1 MEIVDFVYRQ
11 SGFRGV
17 ASILN
22 KTVFE
27 GIKQFLSR
35 GGTREVH
42 WEEFREVFSSDL
54 YDFKKVALYF
64 SQRLSEHEYE
74 YYQRKMNVESVMKY
88 PSKFMQLRSLD
99 LSLNFEKP
107 KTLPKSKIQAYY
119 VSPYEPGYSIEVKD
133 FLTMH
138 YYQLWV
144 KNKLSAALSN
154 GANRLI
160 VHLPTGSGKTRTANE
175 LVCEKLNSG
184 EAGSVILWVCHSVE
198 LCAQAENSLA
208 RLLRYRAQRE
218 VKIIPYYSNAKDLV
232 IDVEKVNIVYSTYGK
247 LNSYRKKNGLSKLAS
262 TTRLV
267 IVDEAHKVLAP
278 TYAQV
283 ITELLSHN
291 ADLIGLTATPG
302 RGNLDNQVMNKALA
316 AYFYSNLISYKEF
329 NASNLFQK
337 LTAEGYLAHID
348 HEVLIHSG
356 SFRLGDEA
364 LRKFSKTGFI
374 PGEALDDLSSNFSRN
389 DEIIGRIRQLI
400 RAGKQRIL
408 VFAASTE
415 HAKILIA
422 LLNYGR
428 INAALVLGETLQKD
442 RQEIYRKF
450 KDGAINVI
458 VNFGVLTT
466 GFDEPRLDVCLIARP
481 CSSPVLYSQMVGR
494 ALRGIKNG
502 GNEKNLI
509 IDVSDNFIGMPEL
522 DQLFIRWN
530 LNY

>member
-1 MEIVDFVYRQ
+1 MEIIDFVYSQ

-17 ASILN
+17 SSIIN

-27 GIKQFLSR
+27 GIKQYLSR
-35 GGTREVH
+35 GGTREVS
-42 WEEFREVFSSDL
+42 WKEFRDLFSDDL
-54 YDFKKVALYF
+54 YDLQRVALFF
-64 SQRLSEHEYE
+64 SQKLSEQEYE
-74 YYQRKMNVESVMKY
+74 YYQRKMNVDSVLKY
-88 PSKFMQLRSLD
+88 PSRFMQLRSSD
-99 LSLNFEKP
+99 LNLIFHKP
-107 KTLPKSKIQAYY
+107 KSLPKPQIH
-119 VSPYEPGYSIEVKD
+119 PYCVTPFKPNSSIEVKD
-133 FLTMH
+133 YLKMH

-144 KNKLSAALSN
+144 KNRISESLKR
-154 GANRLI
+154 GVKRLI

-175 LVCEKLNSG
+175 LVCEQLNSS

-198 LCAQAENSLA
+198 LCAQAEVSLT
-208 RLLRYRAQRE
+208 RLLKYRAQRE
-218 VKIIPYYSNAKDLV
+218 VNIVPFYSNAKEL
-232 IDVEKVNIVYSTYGK
+232 IINKESVNIVYLTYGK
-247 LNSYRKKNGLSKLAS
+247 LNSYRKKYGLSVLARSTKL
-262 TTRLV
+262 V
-267 IVDEAHKVLAP
+267 VVDEAHKVLAP
-278 TYAQV
+278 TYAEV
-283 ITELLSHN
+283 ITELLAHDS
-291 ADLIGLTATPG
+291 DLIGLTATPG
-302 RGNLDNQVMNKALA
+302 RGNVDNQFMNKALA

-329 NASNLFQK
+329 NANNLFQK
-337 LTAEGYLAHID
+337 LTNEGYLARID

-400 RAGKQRIL
+400 RTGKQRIL

-422 LLNYGR
+422 LLKYGN
-428 INAALVLGETLQKD
+428 INAALVLGDTMQNE
-442 RQEIYRKF
+442 RQEIYRRF
-450 KDGAINVI
+450 KDGMINVI

-466 GFDEPRLDVCLIARP
+466 GFDEPRLDVCMIARP

-494 ALRGIKNG
+494 ALRGKENG

-509 IDVSDNFIGMPEL
+509 VDVSDNFIGMPEL

>member
-1 MEIVDFVYRQ
+1 MEIIDFVYSQ

-17 ASILN
+17 SSILN
-22 KTVFE
+22 NTVFE
-27 GIKQFLSR
+27 GIKQYLSR
-35 GGTREVH
+35 GGTREVS
-42 WEEFREVFSSDL
+42 WQEFRAVFSNDL
-54 YDFKKVALYF
+54 YDLKKVALYF
-64 SQRLSEHEYE
+64 SQKLSEQEYQ
-74 YYQRKMNVESVMKY
+74 YYQKKMNVNSVMKY
-88 PSKFMQLRSLD
+88 PSRFIQVRCTD
-99 LSLNFEKP
+99 LNLIFQKP
-107 KTLPKSKIQAYY
+107 KTLPKRKLGSYS
-119 VSPYEPGYSIEVKD
+119 VTPFEPESTIEIKD

-144 KNKLSAALSN
+144 KNKISANLN
-154 GANRLI
+154 KGVKRLI

-198 LCAQAENSLA
+198 LCAQAEVSLT
-208 RLLRYRAQRE
+208 RLLRYRAQR
-218 VKIIPYYSNAKDLV
+218 VVNVVPFYSTAKELL
-232 IDVEKVNIVYSTYGK
+232 IDKEKVNIVYLTYGK
-247 LNSYRKKNGLSKLAS
+247 LNSYRKKYGLSTLAS
-262 TTRLV
+262 ITRIV

-283 ITELLSHN
+283 ISEVLSFG

-302 RGNLDNQVMNKALA
+302 RGNIDNQIMNKALA

-329 NASNLFQK
+329 NASNLFQL
-337 LTAEGYLAHID
+337 LTEEGYLARID

-356 SFRLGDEA
+356 SFRLENEA
-364 LRKFSKTGFI
+364 LRKFSKSGFI
-374 PGEALDDLSSNFSRN
+374 PGEALDELSSNFSRN
-389 DEIIGRIRQLI
+389 DEILGRIRQLI

-422 LLNYGR
+422 LLNYGK
-428 INAALVLGETLQKD
+428 INAALVLGDTPQED
-442 RQEIYRKF
+442 RQVIYGKF
-450 KDGAINVI
+450 KDGSINVI

-466 GFDEPRLDVCLIARP
+466 GFDEPKLDVCLIARP

-494 ALRGIKNG
+494 ALRGSKNG
-502 GNEKNLI
+502 GNDKNLI
-509 IDVSDNFIGMPEL
+509 IDVSDNFVGMPEL